1 MAMELFKSMA
11 GVKLTHIPYKGTG
24 PGLSDLIAGQIPMM
38 FGNILSCLPH
48 VKAERLRALGVS
60 SARRSAAIPA
70 TPTIRESGLPGY
82 VDTTWH
88 GWLAP
93 AGTPRSIVMR
103 LSSEIA
109 KAVKSP
115 DIVEKIA
122 SDGGEAIGSTPEE
135 FSRLLGEE
143 IARWRK
149 VARAADVRVE

>member
-1 MAMELFKSMA
+1 
-11 GVKLTHIPYKGTG
+11 
-24 PGLSDLIAGQIPMM
+24 
-38 FGNILSCLPH
+38 
-48 VKAERLRALGVS
+48 
-60 SARRSAAIPA
+60 
-70 TPTIRESGLPGY
+70 
-82 VDTTWH
+82 
-88 GWLAP
+88 
-93 AGTPRSIVMR
+93 MR